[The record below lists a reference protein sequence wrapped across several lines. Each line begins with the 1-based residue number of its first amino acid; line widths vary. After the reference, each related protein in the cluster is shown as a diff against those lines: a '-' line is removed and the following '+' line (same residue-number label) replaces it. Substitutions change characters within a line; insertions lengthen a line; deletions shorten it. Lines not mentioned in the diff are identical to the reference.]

1 MKYLLIDFGASYIK
15 SVVYDTYNDQYS
27 NYTTTESPLRSYSPI
42 SKNYIIQE
50 LTKIIEGNPN
60 IEFCAICSI
69 LGGKYIDDI
78 YYSWK
83 CSNIE
88 GVKNQES
95 CIIKDIFKPSLDTK
109 IIGKIL
115 NASILY
121 PSTDTD
127 CVIESAKLIQ
137 SQNILINMGTGSQ
150 VIYIDE
156 LNNLKKHQYIPSG
169 RSLNV
174 FAKFFSELNINFFDH
189 LCNLNLNDIL
199 SSTMQINLNIYPQ
212 AYQYNDGGLISK
224 IYETNFTFKNFI
236 SSVLRC
242 YLQQYEKFLIEP
254 NNQTILLSGGIPKK
268 IKAIQKYFVYKY
280 PKSEVRLIS
289 NYIDETLIGLSYFI
303 KKNNLQ
309 IQTLTKK

>member
-15 SVVYDTYNDQYS
+15 SSVYDTVSDQYS
-27 NYTTTESPLRSYSPI
+27 NYTVTESPLQFCNFI
-42 SKNYIIQE
+42 SKEYIIQE
-50 LTKIIEGNPN
+50 LTKIITRHPDVN
-60 IEFCAICSI
+60 FAAICSI
-69 LGGKYIDDI
+69 LGGKYIDNI

-95 CIIKDIFKPSLDTK
+95 CIIKDIFTKPVDKK
-109 IIGKIL
+109 IIGKIIDT
-115 NASILY
+115 NIFF
-121 PSTDTD
+121 PIVDTD
-127 CVIESAKLIQ
+127 CVIYSAQLIQ
-137 SQNILINMGTGSQ
+137 SKNILVNMGTGSQ

-169 RSLNV
+169 RSLNI

-189 LCNLNLNDIL
+189 LCNLNLNDII

-254 NNQTILLSGGIPKK
+254 NNQIILLSGGIPKK
-268 IKAIQKYFVYKY
+268 IKTIQKYFTYKY
-280 PKSEVRLIS
+280 PKSEVKLIS
-289 NYIDETLIGLSYFI
+289 NDIDETLIGLSYFI
-303 KKNNLQ
+303 KKN
-309 IQTLTKK
+309 TYE